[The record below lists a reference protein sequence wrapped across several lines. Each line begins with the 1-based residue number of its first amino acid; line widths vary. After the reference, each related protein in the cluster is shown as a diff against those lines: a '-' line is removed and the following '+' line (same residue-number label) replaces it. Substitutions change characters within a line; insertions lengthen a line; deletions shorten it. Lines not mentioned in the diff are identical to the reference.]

1 MQELR
6 KYPKTGRWYVR
17 RWCPI
22 AVLLQSEGA
31 TINWVKDTTTD
42 TITQQSTE
50 EDGTV
55 TELTT
60 PIN

>member
-1 MQELR
+1 MFQDGGANSG
-6 KYPKTGRWYVR
+6 TAT
-17 RWCPI
+17 I
-22 AVLLQSEGA
+22 QGA

-42 TITQQSTE
+42 TITTTITE

-60 PIN
+60 PLTDLDFNEI